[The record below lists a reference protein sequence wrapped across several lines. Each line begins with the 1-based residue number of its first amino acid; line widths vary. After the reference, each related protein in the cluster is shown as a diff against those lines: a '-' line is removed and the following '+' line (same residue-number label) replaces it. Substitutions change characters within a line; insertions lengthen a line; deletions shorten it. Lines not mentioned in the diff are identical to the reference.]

1 MEKNEEQLAMEQ
13 LEILQKEIAAELNHP
28 EAYGYDEP
36 YSGYNPQTSAA
47 RKPYR
52 INDLILTLRATKK
65 WRFSLTQKN

>member
-36 YSGYNPQTSAA
+36 YSGYNPQTA
-47 RKPYR
+47 
-52 INDLILTLRATKK
+52 LMILTLRATKK
-65 WRFSLTQKN
+65 WRFSLTQKH

>member
-36 YSGYNPQTSAA
+36 LS
-47 RKPYR
+47 
-52 INDLILTLRATKK
+52 LIHI
-65 WRFSLTQKN
+65 